1 MKEGIGID
9 LGPLLERCVPSATGL
24 EIRVRPNVHA
34 VLLFDAEIPNKSE
47 YSVISLKLEIWE
59 RGKDDEGLSLEFSPP
74 LTWSNLWQIYVSPE
88 DWKKVGQYIAEG
100 RSPDMAF
107 IAAMLENERGLP
119 TVVDFRTF
127 GAGLKVHITMP
138 GMYGGRTVWA
148 GTTFRQL
155 NRFLTLPGD
164 LER

>member
-1 MKEGIGID
+1 MREGIGID
-9 LGPLLERCVPSATGL
+9 LGPLLERCVPAATGL
-24 EIRVRPNVHA
+24 NIRVRPDVHA
-34 VLLFDAEIPNKSE
+34 VLLFDVGIRAKSDYSEIW
-47 YSVISLKLEIWE
+47 LKLEIWE
-59 RGKDDEGLSLEFSPP
+59 RGKDNEGLSLEFSP
-74 LTWSNLWQIYVSPE
+74 LLKWDDLWQIYNSPE

-127 GAGLKVHITMP
+127 GAGLKVHVVMP
-138 GMYGGRTVWA
+138 GMYGGRTA
-148 GTTFRQL
+148 FAETTFEDL
-155 NRFLTLPGD
+155 NRFLTLPAH